1 MAFTD
6 PHREPLRPTE
16 KDEGKVMKSVVV
28 AAFLIL
34 IVPPPLFA
42 QYTKPVYVSL
52 PSAGNIQHLALGA
65 AKYKGFYEEMGV
77 PNAQVVYLR
86 GNSMN
91 VQAIVSGSV
100 QFASAFG
107 PSMHAMFRGEQ
118 LRILVQIFNQIPF
131 SVVTRSDVSRLEDL
145 KGAKI
150 AVTFGGSTYS
160 VLAALLAKYGMPQN
174 FADYL
179 NIPGDQAKTAAL
191 MQGRAAAALMSPPAD
206 RFLLKEGFK
215 RLVYL
220 GDVFKGVPFSA
231 LLTTSKVIREEP
243 DLVERVVKAVVKALL
258 FIRENRDG
266 GIEAIM
272 QHGKVD
278 KETAVSLYDLMRDAF
293 TPTLS
298 SEGVMQR
305 AELEIATLKERPNFD
320 PKAFVDDR
328 FLRAAL
334 RSMGR
339 KEQ

>member
-1 MAFTD
+1 
-6 PHREPLRPTE
+6 
-16 KDEGKVMKSVVV
+16 MK
-28 AAFLIL
+28 IL
-34 IVPPPLFA
+34 AKMILALLMLLTSAPLFA

-65 AKYKGFYEEMGV
+65 AKYRGFYEEMGV
-77 PNAQVVYLR
+77 PNAHVVYLR
-86 GNSMN
+86 GNSIN

-118 LRILVQIFNQIPF
+118 LRILAQIFNQIPF
-131 SVVTRSDVSRLEDL
+131 GLITKPDVNRLQDL

-150 AVTFGGSTYS
+150 AVTFGGSTHS
-160 VLAALLAKYGMPQN
+160 VLVALLAKQGLPAN
-174 FADYL
+174 FAEYL

-191 MQGRAAAALMSPPAD
+191 MQGRAVAALMAPPAD
-206 RFLLKEGFK
+206 RYLLKEGFK
-215 RLVYL
+215 RLVYV

-231 LLTTSKVIREEP
+231 LLSTAKVIREEP
-243 DLVERVVKAVVKALL
+243 DLVERVVKAVVKAMIQ
-258 FIRENRDG
+258 IRENREA

-278 KETAVSLYDLMRDAF
+278 KEIATSLYDLMRDAF
-293 TPTLS
+293 VPTLS
-298 SEGVMQR
+298 AEGVMQR

-320 PKAFVDDR
+320 PKAFIDDR
-328 FLRAAL
+328 FLRTAL
-334 RSMGR
+334 RSLGR

>member
-1 MAFTD
+1 MIT
-6 PHREPLRPTE
+6 L
-16 KDEGKVMKSVVV
+16 KNEGKIMKNIVV
-28 AAFLIL
+28 AVFLIL
-34 IVPPPLFA
+34 VVPLSLFA

-52 PSAGNIQHLALGA
+52 PSAGNVQHVALGA

-77 PNAQVVYLR
+77 PNAQVVFLR
-86 GNSMN
+86 GNSVN

-107 PSMHAMFRGEQ
+107 PSMHTMFRGEQ

-131 SVVTRSDVSRLEDL
+131 GLITKPEVNRLEDL
-145 KGAKI
+145 KGTKI
-150 AVTFGGSTYS
+150 AVTFGGSTHS
-160 VLAALLAKYGMPQN
+160 VLIALLAKYGIAQN
-174 FADYL
+174 FAEYL

-215 RLVYL
+215 RLVYM

-243 DLVERVVKAVVKALL
+243 DLVERVVKAVVKTLL

-266 GIEAIM
+266 GIETIM
-272 QHGKVD
+272 NHSKVD
-278 KETAVSLYDLMRDAF
+278 KEIATSLYDLMRDAYA
-293 TPTLS
+293 PVLS
-298 SEGVMQR
+298 PEGVMQR

-320 PKAFVDDR
+320 PKAFIDDR
-328 FLRAAL
+328 FLKAAL